1 MKFPSKVTPYKDSTL
16 ARLPIILKHLKNKD
30 YTVLSLFIE
39 VKKNMNI
46 KEYIDSLDCLF
57 ALRKIT
63 LNEGILHYADRNIL

>member
-57 ALRKIT
+57 ASRKIT
-63 LNEGILHYADRNIL
+63 LNEGVLHYADRNIL